1 MFHGDHLY
9 VQSFDAY
16 HSNENNGLACL
27 DRDGRLEWKTGPAE
41 TFDYGNLLIA
51 DGMIYVINGKSG
63 ELSLVEAT
71 PAGYR
76 LLARHDVVPGDGQSK
91 IWAPMALAD
100 GKLIIRD
107 NTHLVCL
114 DVRNP

>member
-1 MFHGDHLY
+1 MFHKGHLY

-16 HSNENNGLACL
+16 HGRENNGLACL
-27 DRDGRLEWKTGPAE
+27 DTNGQLKWKTGPKE

-51 DGMIYVINGKSG
+51 DGMIYVINGESG

-76 LLARHDVVPGDGQSK
+76 LLARHDVVPDEKQTK

-100 GKLIIRD
+100 GKLILRD
-107 NTHLVCL
+107 NTHLTCI
-114 DVRNP
+114 DIRPP